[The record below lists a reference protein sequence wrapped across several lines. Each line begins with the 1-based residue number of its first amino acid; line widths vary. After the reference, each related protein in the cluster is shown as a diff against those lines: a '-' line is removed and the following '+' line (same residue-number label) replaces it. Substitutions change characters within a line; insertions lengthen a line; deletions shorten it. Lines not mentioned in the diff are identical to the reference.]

1 MTLPLRVHEYGS
13 PGAPDLVLLHGI
25 TDAGTTWPDAVA
37 RWEESWHILAVD
49 QRGHGESPAFHD
61 TRLEWMQDVMVA
73 DVVRTIENAR
83 ELSGGRIPVVVGHS
97 LGGRVALAVAR
108 RRPELV
114 RALVLEDPA
123 LYWTPRT
130 RPDFIAE
137 QEAFLDGFARPGGV
151 RAEMDRMRRESRWTD
166 AEIEM
171 WAECKSQVDRRFIR
185 RLDLG
190 ELDAVAVLNAV
201 EVPTLVVVPPDT
213 TLVPSPESIT
223 SRRVRYEVIDGAG
236 HCVRRDRPA
245 EYFRIVDEFLTEAT
259 TEPRR

>member
-1 MTLPLRVHEYGS
+1 
-13 PGAPDLVLLHGI
+13 
-25 TDAGTTWPDAVA
+25 
-37 RWEESWHILAVD
+37 
-49 QRGHGESPAFHD
+49 
-61 TRLEWMQDVMVA
+61 
-73 DVVRTIENAR
+73 
-83 ELSGGRIPVVVGHS
+83 
-97 LGGRVALAVAR
+97 
-108 RRPELV
+108 
-114 RALVLEDPA
+114 
-123 LYWTPRT
+123 
-130 RPDFIAE
+130 
-137 QEAFLDGFARPGGV
+137 
-151 RAEMDRMRRESRWTD
+151 MRRESPWTD